1 MIWRQSPRRPR
12 YSAPDP
18 SRLDRLDGVT
28 DPNRDVIAAAE
39 AAIREAVVQH
49 HVKHLV
55 VACMWQMNR
64 GRGRHTILAF
74 LDSPE
79 TRRIY
84 CPEAVAVVATL
95 VGGGSR

>member
-1 MIWRQSPRRPR
+1 MIKWRQTPRRPR
-12 YSAPDP
+12 ISPADL
-18 SRLDRLDGVT
+18 STLDRLDGVRLP
-28 DPNRDVIAAAE
+28 DDSAFREGVFHRHIGHLIVAADW
-39 AAIREAVVQH
+39 H
-49 HVKHLV
+49 
-55 VACMWQMNR
+55 R
-64 GRGRHTILAF
+64 GKGHGPHTILAF